1 MLVKIKQLLQGTS
14 FNYQDQSGIKF
25 YRIDIGTHLTVRVRN
40 IQISDIPFSFSFL
53 SLPLLFLLGVCQLNI
68 VSYPD
73 RAKYPRL
80 KLILS
85 VPSVQ
90 NFQVIWRIYHLIVT
104 PAVPRGALVVSRRL
118 RSEERP
124 IRSLEWPIR
133 SLEPGCK
140 QTSTIPNI
148 PAISAEIILTVVE
161 DDKKVQ
167 DIAAAS
173 SGI

>member
-1 MLVKIKQLLQGTS
+1 MHMLIKIRQLLQGTS

-90 NFQVIWRIYHLIVT
+90 NFQVI
-104 PAVPRGALVVSRRL
+104 
-118 RSEERP
+118 
-124 IRSLEWPIR
+124 
-133 SLEPGCK
+133 
-140 QTSTIPNI
+140 
-148 PAISAEIILTVVE
+148 
-161 DDKKVQ
+161 
-167 DIAAAS
+167 
-173 SGI
+173 